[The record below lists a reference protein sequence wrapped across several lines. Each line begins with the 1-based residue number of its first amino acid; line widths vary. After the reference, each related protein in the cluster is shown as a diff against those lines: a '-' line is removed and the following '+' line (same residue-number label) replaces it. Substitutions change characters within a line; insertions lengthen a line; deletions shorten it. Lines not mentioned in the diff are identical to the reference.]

1 MKQWMVGAALALAA
15 FAAQAEIVG
24 EELSYRAG
32 DTMLKGY
39 LAYDDSIEGE
49 RPGVLVVHEW
59 WGHNEYARIRA
70 DMLAAEGYTALAVD
84 MYGDGKQAS
93 HPEDAGKFAA
103 AVGGNMPQ
111 AEARFRAALQQLK
124 NHATVDPQQVAAIG
138 YCFGGG
144 IVLAMARRGVELDG
158 VASFHGSLATETP
171 ARKGQVKAKVR
182 VFNGADDPMVT
193 AEQISAFREE
203 MEQAGVDYR
212 LVNYRGAKHSFTNPQ
227 ADRFGEKFGM
237 PLAYNER
244 ADQKSWAELLRFFK
258 ELFED

>member
-32 DTMLKGY
+32 ETMLKGY

-193 AEQISAFREE
+193 AEQISTFREE